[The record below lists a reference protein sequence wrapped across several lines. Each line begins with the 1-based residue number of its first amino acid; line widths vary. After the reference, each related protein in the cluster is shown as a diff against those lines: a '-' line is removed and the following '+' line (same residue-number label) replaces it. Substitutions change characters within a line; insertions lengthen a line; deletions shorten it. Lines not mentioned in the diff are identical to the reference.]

1 MKVIA
6 ETETEIEMKY
16 EGGRERETKV
26 IAETA
31 VKVMAETAMKVIAE
45 AAMKVIEETAIKEI
59 EETEIKCEGIKRRE
73 RQQKVHHQIK
83 NMKNYCIHLIL
94 ICCHILL
101 FL

>member
-31 VKVMAETAMKVIAE
+31 VKLIAE

>member
-31 VKVMAETAMKVIAE
+31 VKLIAE

-83 NMKNYCIHLIL
+83 NMKNYCIHLIF